1 MTTAGNTI
9 QHFRDLIAQS
19 TRMVV
24 LTGAGV
30 STESGVPDF
39 RSPGGL
45 WEQFRIVQYDEYV
58 ASEEARIEDWHRR
71 FYMKDQ
77 IGAVEP
83 NTGHKVIADWLNSG
97 KCQCLVTQNVDG
109 LHQRAGAP
117 SGKTIEIHGNAT
129 TASCISCNTDH
140 EMDLCRKLFETTGVS
155 PKCQSCGGLVKA
167 DVVMFG
173 EAMPKDKT
181 EEAFKISETADLFL
195 AIGTSLVVQP
205 AAVLPLHAKRNGA
218 KFPILNRDPT
228 ELDQFADCVVNDE
241 IGKILEAVTQT
252 P

>member
-1 MTTAGNTI
+1 MPPETDSFE
-9 QHFRDLIAQS
+9 HFKALVSEASNI
-19 TRMVV
+19 VI
-24 LTGAGV
+24 LTGAGI

-45 WEQFRIVQYDEYV
+45 WEKFRIVEYGEYV
-58 ASEEARIEDWHRR
+58 ESEDARIEDWHRR

-83 NTGHKVIADWLNSG
+83 NVGHTKIAEWIKSG
-97 KCQCLVTQNVDG
+97 KCACLITQNVDG

-117 SGKTIEIHGNAT
+117 EEKIIEIHGNAT
-129 TASCISCNTDH
+129 TASCISCGLRQDMATS
-140 EMDLCRKLFETTGVS
+140 RQLFAATGES
-155 PKCQSCGGLVKA
+155 PKCQACGGIVKA

-173 EAMPKDKT
+173 ESMPVQKT
-181 EEAFKISETADLFL
+181 NRAFEIAETADLFI

-218 KFPILNRDPT
+218 KFAILNRDPT
-228 ELDQFADCVVNDE
+228 ELDRFADCVVNDE
-241 IGKILEAVTQT
+241 IGKVMEMV
-252 P
+252 